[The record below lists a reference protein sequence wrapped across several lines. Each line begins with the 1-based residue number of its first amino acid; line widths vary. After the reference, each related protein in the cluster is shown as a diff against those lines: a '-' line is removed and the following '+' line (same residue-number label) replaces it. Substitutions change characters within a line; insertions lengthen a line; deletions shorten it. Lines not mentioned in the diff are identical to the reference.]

1 MSKAKVGGKRKKII
15 IVTIIILILL
25 SGLFSV
31 LNTMTRKEN
40 PVEVSAGTVEK
51 MDLDQ
56 TVSVVGIIS
65 GSQSA
70 EVVSALNYEIVSIL
84 VEEGDLVKKDQ
95 VIAELDDKDLKYEYQ
110 KAKKSLEE
118 TKIQYDSNQILYKE
132 GAISRSEYLSSKNAY
147 ENSLINLE
155 SLNIAEKTKIRS
167 PINGTVTRV
176 NVSLGRYANDTEDKK
191 PMFIIEDLER
201 LKMDVKISEYDIG
214 KISLDQE
221 VVIRADVLGKQSVKG
236 RVSHISPTGEM
247 KEAMSKEMVVPV
259 QIDIE
264 ASNLIGG
271 VTARAKIIIESKRDV
286 MTVPIDAIS
295 EDQDTGESY
304 VFLIDGVTAKKMV
317 VQPGIE
323 GDFYIEILDSPLVE
337 GDMVILS
344 PTFNILDG
352 SEVSVISL

>member
-1 MSKAKVGGKRKKII
+1 
-15 IVTIIILILL
+15 
-25 SGLFSV
+25 
-31 LNTMTRKEN
+31 
-40 PVEVSAGTVEK
+40 
-51 MDLDQ
+51 
-56 TVSVVGIIS
+56 
-65 GSQSA
+65 
-70 EVVSALNYEIVSIL
+70 
-84 VEEGDLVKKDQ
+84 
-95 VIAELDDKDLKYEYQ
+95 
-110 KAKKSLEE
+110 
-118 TKIQYDSNQILYKE
+118 
-132 GAISRSEYLSSKNAY
+132 
-147 ENSLINLE
+147 
-155 SLNIAEKTKIRS
+155 
-167 PINGTVTRV
+167 
-176 NVSLGRYANDTEDKK
+176 
-191 PMFIIEDLER
+191 
-201 LKMDVKISEYDIG
+201 
-214 KISLDQE
+214 
-221 VVIRADVLGKQSVKG
+221 
-236 RVSHISPTGEM
+236 
-247 KEAMSKEMVVPV
+247 MVVPV